1 MSCPKCEVCTSHE
14 VASRVPTTPELLL
27 LWLDCG
33 SGNETVSLGVEENLM
48 LSGLVSLRLVAV
60 IYRARRYHGIALCSR
75 ACRGPIDAWWYFEQ
89 GRSPRALACRARLR
103 RSYPAMST
111 RTISALVSVS
121 QRPLP
126 YRSFKRALAIHYL
139 LPFSMCF

>member
-33 SGNETVSLGVEENLM
+33 FGNETVSLGVEENLM

-75 ACRGPIDAWWYFEQ
+75 ACRSAIDAWWYFEQ
-89 GRSPRALACRARLR
+89 GRSPRARM
-103 RSYPAMST
+103 P
-111 RTISALVSVS
+111 RTIAALISCDEHAHNFGS
-121 QRPLP
+121 R
-126 YRSFKRALAIHYL
+126 IG
-139 LPFSMCF
+139 